1 MSEFAVVGVGCELP
15 GARSADEL
23 WENVLAVR
31 RAFRRLPDV
40 RLNAKDYYSDD
51 HGDADRT
58 YLTRAAVIEG
68 YAFDRVKYRISKSTY
83 EQTDLAHWLA
93 LDVTARA
100 LDDAG
105 FAGGEGLPKQRTGVV
120 IGNSL
125 AGEFSR
131 ANIMRL
137 RWPYVRRVVD
147 AVLKRRGDSVEA
159 RETLLGEV
167 QQLYK
172 APFPVPDADML
183 AGGLANTIAGRITN
197 YFDFGGGCYTV
208 DGACSSSLLAVVE
221 GCRALQEGMWDVAI
235 VGGVDLS
242 IDPFEVIGFTRNG
255 ALARSDMRSFDARS
269 EGFWPGEGAGVAI
282 LMRKAEAVSRG
293 LPIYAVVRGWGMSS
307 DGSGGITR
315 PSAQQQTLA
324 MRRCYEMAGYPISD
338 VGYFEAHG
346 TGTRVGDEIELQAVV
361 AALREAGRGN
371 DKIIPAIGSV
381 KELIGHTKA
390 AAGISG
396 FLKACLSARQGIV
409 PPGRA
414 TDSPHPVLEENAG
427 VLKRAQRP
435 ELWAADRPLRV
446 GVSGMGFGGIN
457 VHLTLEEAGR
467 KSRRRAFTTRERRLV
482 QSQRDAELFPF
493 AATTSEQLLSR
504 LRELRPRVPDLSF
517 GELGDLSA
525 MLCRAP
531 SRGQLRLCF
540 VARDADQL
548 ARQIDSVVTALEQGA
563 EPPAVSTH
571 GTFFNN
577 GRTPRKIGLLFP
589 GQGAPSRRN
598 AGAAEF
604 LAGDCSDLYAAVPWD
619 HDPEGTHTSTAQP
632 AIMASSLAGLRLL
645 EGLNVQASV
654 AVGHSL
660 GEIAAMVWGQSLSE
674 PEAMRLSSARGMI
687 MADHGRPDGGMLALG
702 CSAETVRSLLGD
714 ASCEVAAYNGA
725 SAVVVAGDRAELQR
739 IQRRAEAADL
749 AATPLRVSHAFHS
762 VHMLSAQAPFRDV
775 LQTTAFEAPARD
787 VFSTTAGRLLTADD
801 DLRELLASQ
810 LVKPVLFAHAIDSNA
825 AVDLWIEV
833 GPGDVLRRT
842 MRSVAT
848 PVVSMEIGSSSVEGV
863 LKALAAAYALGAVE
877 SLDALSEERV
887 ARELNLAKPLTFFR
901 NPCETVA
908 ESDARDVPAKAATE
922 DVVIAP
928 APAAEKGP
936 ESTPAGLTEMLRR
949 LVSEAS
955 EIPLA
960 AVGAADRVLSDLHLN
975 SLVIQ
980 EILAKIGRIF
990 APGDRQFAKA
1000 SMKAF
1005 RDSSLS
1011 DLAQHLYEVVKE
1023 SGSTSGQRGP
1033 SALNVDE
1040 LPVWVNVFANG
1051 AEALPRAQP
1060 VVNVGAD
1067 DSWTTF
1073 GDSDPLARELGAAL
1087 AHDDLTVGRGVA
1099 VIVGRDSGAKGVE
1112 AFLAAAN
1119 AVRASDGV
1127 QHFVLVQLESS
1138 ESIDS
1143 LAPGMRTFC
1152 LEQPGKR
1159 CTVVHLDEWLPGAAR
1174 AVKTEASLCERYHEV
1189 TIARDG
1195 TRTRPVLK
1203 PVFLE
1208 TRRRTPRIGSSDVFL
1223 VPGGGKGITFESA
1236 RRIAEYSG
1244 ARLGLF
1250 GRATP
1255 STDALLTRNLQA
1267 LTEAGIQFHYVAAD
1281 VTDKEAVGRAV
1292 AAIERTLGTVTAVL
1306 YGAGANKPA
1315 LIHDQTVDKW
1325 AHTRSMKIEGLE
1337 NTVAALPGRPL
1348 KALITYGSII
1358 AQSGLDGEF
1367 DYALANEEL
1376 ARFTA
1381 AYGVRHPDRLAL
1393 CLEWSVWSGVGMG
1406 ESLDIIDRLKSTGVS
1421 PIGIEQGL
1429 DTLERAL
1436 ESDLELPSRLTVCS
1450 RYGALPTFSIARAP
1464 ARDAFRF
1471 NEKTISQFP
1480 GIELVSEAVLSVASD
1495 PYLDDHVYRGQRVFP
1510 AVMAFEA
1517 MAQHAAALV
1526 PQTGRVTIENAVFE
1540 SPIIVPKDGTVRIR
1554 VAASRVGER
1563 RFIATIRSET
1573 SDFAVD
1579 CFRAVLLVEPGRQGA
1594 IAPWTLPANG
1604 HLVDM
1609 DIDRDFYDAV
1619 LFHTGQFRTI
1629 RRFFAIHQNGSRAAI
1644 ELAEPRRWFGGAL
1657 PQRLVLGHPGL
1668 NDAAAHC
1675 HQGSVPQYSLLPASV
1690 ERVVFNEPARIGHFR
1705 IGTTERSISQN
1716 HVTIDVEIVDGA
1728 GRLVQR
1734 WESLTFRRVDGSD
1747 FDGPWPVPLLNAYI
1761 EHAVENLLGIEGFHS
1776 SLEPESAA
1784 GGLRLAAP
1792 AHQVTGA
1799 VLPVRRDDPEGPLEN
1814 AEGLRRLL
1822 NRARFGLHGEQ
1833 LTRIDVLDDLMK
1845 RADRVEQKSDGWLA
1859 VSTSDATG
1867 SGDTTIARIFELNT
1881 GESALA
1887 VLTAGTCSGR
1897 QESQPP
1903 RSGAV
1908 IDAVLTS

>member
-1 MSEFAVVGVGCELP
+1 MYAMSEFAVVGVGCELP

-23 WENVLAVR
+23 WDNVLAVR
-31 RAFRRLPDV
+31 RAFRRLPDA
-40 RLNAKDYYSDD
+40 RLNANDYYSDD
-51 HGDADRT
+51 ESDPDRT
-58 YLTRAAVIEG
+58 YLKRAAVIEG
-68 YAFDRVKYRISKSTY
+68 YTFDRVKYRISKATY
-83 EQTDLAHWLA
+83 EQTDLTHWLA

-105 FAGGEGLPKQRTGVV
+105 FAGGEGLPKERTGVV

-137 RWPYVRRVVD
+137 RWPYVRRVMD
-147 AVLKRRGDSVEA
+147 AVLKRRGESVEA

-167 QQLYK
+167 QELYK

-269 EGFWPGEGAGVAI
+269 EGFWPGEGAGIAI

-293 LPIYAVVRGWGMSS
+293 LPIYAVVRGWGLSS

-315 PSAQQQTLA
+315 PSAEKQALA
-324 MRRCYEMAGYPISD
+324 MRRCYEMAGYPISE

-346 TGTRVGDEIELQAVV
+346 TGTRVGDEVELQAVI
-361 AALREAGRGN
+361 AALGEAGHGN
-371 DKIIPAIGSV
+371 DRVIPAIGSI

-396 FLKACLSARQGIV
+396 FLKACFSAQRGIV

-414 TDSPHPVLEENAG
+414 TDSPHPVLKENAD
-427 VLKRAQRP
+427 VLRRAQRA
-435 ELWAADRPLRV
+435 ELWAPDRPLRV

-457 VHLTLEEAGR
+457 VHLTLEEAKP
-467 KSRRRAFTTRERRLV
+467 KSPRRRDLTSRERRLI
-482 QSQRDAELFPF
+482 QSQRDAEIIPF

-504 LRELRPRVPDLSF
+504 LRELRPRLPDLSF

-525 MLCRAP
+525 MLCRTP
-531 SRGQLRLCF
+531 SRGNLRLCF
-540 VARDADQL
+540 VSRDAEQL
-548 ARQIDSVVTALEQGA
+548 AEQVDSVVRALEEGT
-563 EPPAVSTH
+563 EPLTVSTQ
-571 GTFFNN
+571 GIFFDN
-577 GRTPRKIGLLFP
+577 GQTPRKIGLLFP
-589 GQGAPSRRN
+589 GQGAPSHRS
-598 AGAAEF
+598 AGGAEF
-604 LAGDCSDLYAAVPWD
+604 LAGDCSELYAGVPWER
-619 HDPEGTHTSTAQP
+619 DPEGTDTSTAQP
-632 AIMASSLAGLRLL
+632 SIMASSLAGLRLL
-645 EGLNVQASV
+645 ERLNVQASV

-660 GEIAAMVWGQSLSE
+660 GEIAALVWGQSLSE
-674 PEAMRLSSARGMI
+674 AEAMRLSSARGRI
-687 MADHGRPDGGMLALG
+687 MADHAQPDGGMLAMS
-702 CSAETVRSLLGD
+702 CSADRVRPLLEGV
-714 ASCEVAAYNGA
+714 SCEIAAYNGA
-725 SAVVVAGDRAELQR
+725 SAVVVAGDRVELQS
-739 IQRRAEAADL
+739 IQRRAAAEDL
-749 AATPLRVSHAFHS
+749 SVIPLRVSHAFHS
-762 VHMLSAQAPFRDV
+762 AHMLPALPPFRDV
-775 LQTTAFEAPARD
+775 LETIALGRLRRN
-787 VFSTTAGRLLTADD
+787 VFSSTAGRLLTVGD

-810 LVKPVLFAHAIDSNA
+810 LVKPVLFAQAVDANA
-825 AVDLWIEV
+825 DVDLWIEV
-833 GPGDVLRRT
+833 GPGDTLRRT
-842 MRSVAT
+842 MRSVAN
-848 PVVSMEIGSSSVEGV
+848 PVVSMEIGSSNLGGV
-863 LKALAAAYALGAVE
+863 LRALAAAYALGAID
-877 SLDALSEERV
+877 SLEALSEERV
-887 ARELNLAKPLTFFR
+887 ARELNLARPLTFFR

-908 ESDARDVPAKAATE
+908 ESEARDLPAAKAAS
-922 DVVIAP
+922 DGVAIAAAP
-928 APAAEKGP
+928 AREKAP

-960 AVGAADRVLSDLHLN
+960 AVGAHDRVLSDLHLN
-975 SLVIQ
+975 SLVIA
-980 EILAKIGRIF
+980 EILAKMGRIF

-1000 SMKAF
+1000 AMKAF
-1005 RDSSLS
+1005 RDSRLA
-1011 DLAQHLYEVVKE
+1011 DLAQHLFDVVKE
-1023 SGSTSGQRGP
+1023 SASSSEHARPST
-1033 SALNVDE
+1033 LNIDE
-1040 LPVWVNVFANG
+1040 LPVWVNAFTND
-1051 AEALPRAQP
+1051 AEALLRAQP
-1060 VVNVGAD
+1060 VVKIGAH

-1073 GDSDPLARELGAAL
+1073 GDSDPLARELGRAL
-1087 AHDDLTVGRGVA
+1087 AQDDLTVGRGVA
-1099 VIVGRDSGAKGVE
+1099 LIVGKDSGAKGVE
-1112 AFLAAAN
+1112 AFLAAARV
-1119 AVRASDGV
+1119 AREKDDVE
-1127 QHFVLVQLESS
+1127 HFVLVQLGGS
-1138 ESIDS
+1138 ESMDS
-1143 LAPGMRTFC
+1143 LAPAMRTFC
-1152 LEQPGKR
+1152 LEQPQKR
-1159 CTVVHLDEWLPGAAR
+1159 CTVVHLGEWFPGAAR
-1174 AVKTEASLCERYHEV
+1174 AIKTEASLCHRYHEV
-1189 TIARDG
+1189 TVAQDGARK
-1195 TRTRPVLK
+1195 RPVLK
-1203 PVFLE
+1203 PLFLE
-1208 TRRRTPRIGSSDVFL
+1208 TRRHIPRIGPTDVFL

-1255 STDALLTRNLQA
+1255 SRDDLLARNLQA
-1267 LTEAGIQFHYVAAD
+1267 LTEAGTQFHYVAAD

-1292 AAIERTLGTVTAVL
+1292 AEIESTLGTITGVL
-1306 YGAGANKPA
+1306 YGAGSNTPA
-1315 LIHDQTVDKW
+1315 LLHEQTVEKW
-1325 AHTRSMKIEGLE
+1325 AHTRSTKLNGLE
-1337 NTVAALPGRPL
+1337 NTLTALSGRPL

-1358 AQSGLDGEF
+1358 AQSGLEGEC

-1381 AYGVRHPDRLAL
+1381 AYAARHPEALAL

-1406 ESLDIIDRLKSTGVS
+1406 ESLGTIESLKSAGVS

-1429 DTLERAL
+1429 DILERAL
-1436 ESDLELPSRLTVCS
+1436 ESDVALPSRLTVCS
-1450 RYGALPTFSIARAP
+1450 RYGALPTFSIAKAP

-1480 GIELVSEAVLSVASD
+1480 GIELVSEAVLSIASD
-1495 PYLDDHVYRGQRVFP
+1495 PYLDDHVYHGQRVLP

-1517 MAQHAAALV
+1517 MAQHATALL
-1526 PQTGRVTIENAVFE
+1526 PQSGRVTIENAVFQ
-1540 SPIIVPKDGTVRIR
+1540 SPIIVPKDGSVRIR
-1554 VAASRVGER
+1554 ICASRVGEK

-1579 CFRAVLLVEPGRQGA
+1579 CFRAALLVEPRTPEV
-1594 IAPWTLPANG
+1594 IAAQAPPANG
-1604 HLVDM
+1604 HLVEM

-1629 RRFFAIHQNGSRAAI
+1629 RRFFSIHQNGSRAAI
-1644 ELAEPRRWFGGAL
+1644 ELAEPRPWFGGAL

-1690 ERVVFNEPARIGHFR
+1690 ERIVFNEPAKIGHFL

-1747 FDGPWPVPLLNAYI
+1747 FDGPWPLPLLNAYI
-1761 EHAVENLLGIEGFHS
+1761 EHAVENFLGKEGFHS
-1776 SLEPESAA
+1776 SLEPEEAA
-1784 GGLRLAAP
+1784 GGLQFSALP
-1792 AHQVTGA
+1792 HHVTGA
-1799 VLPVRRDDPEGPLEN
+1799 ILPVRRDALDGSLEN

-1822 NRARFGLHGEQ
+1822 HRARFGLQGEQ
-1833 LTRIDVLDDLMK
+1833 LTRIDAFEDLMT
-1845 RADRVEQKSDGWLA
+1845 RATGVEQKGDGWLG
-1859 VSTSDATG
+1859 VSTSNGAG
-1867 SGDTTIARIFELNT
+1867 SGETAIARMFELNT
-1881 GESALA
+1881 GESALG
-1887 VLTAGTCSGR
+1887 VF
-1897 QESQPP
+1897 
-1903 RSGAV
+1903 
-1908 IDAVLTS
+1908 TSH